1 MNFILEFKSFY
12 KPGDLVLIKYWYNR
26 MVTPVKIVEKKGN
39 KFLISHDVES
49 SKIRNAPDELIK
61 NSEIISPYRN

>member
-26 MVTPVKIVEKKGN
+26 MVTPVRIVEKKGN
-39 KFLISHDVES
+39 KFLISHDVET

>member
-12 KPGDLVLIKYWYNR
+12 KSGDVVLIKYWYNR
-26 MVTPVKIVEKKGN
+26 MVTPVRIVEKKGN

>member
-26 MVTPVKIVEKKGN
+26 MVTPVRIVEKKGN

>member
-26 MVTPVKIVEKKGN
+26 MVTPVRIIEKKGN
-39 KFLISHDVES
+39 KFLVSHDVES

>member
-26 MVTPVKIVEKKGN
+26 MVTPVRIVEKRGN
-39 KFLISHDVES
+39 KFLVSHDVES

>member
-1 MNFILEFKSFY
+1 MNFILEFKSFC

-26 MVTPVKIVEKKGN
+26 MVTPVRIVEKKGN